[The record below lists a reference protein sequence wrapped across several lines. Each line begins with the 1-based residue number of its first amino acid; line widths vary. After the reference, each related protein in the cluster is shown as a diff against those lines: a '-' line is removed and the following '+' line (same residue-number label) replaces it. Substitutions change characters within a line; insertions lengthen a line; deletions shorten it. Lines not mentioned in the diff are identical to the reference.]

1 MKIALVVVLVALL
14 ALGGCGVGAYNRLVG
29 GEEKV
34 ESKWSMLHS
43 QYQRRAELVPQL
55 VATVQGAANFEKS
68 TLTEVTDAR
77 ASVGRLEAKLPEDP
91 AELERYMQAQ
101 EKLSGALA
109 RLLVVAENYPELRA
123 TEAFRDLQ
131 VQIEG
136 TENRINNSRNEYIEA
151 VQDFNVSIR
160 RFPGSLVAG
169 LTGFEKRPQLEA
181 PAGSTEVPKV
191 EFDFQNK

>member
-14 ALGGCGVGAYNRLVG
+14 ALGGCGVAAYNGLVG

-34 ESKWSMLHS
+34 EAQWSKLHS
-43 QYQRRAELVPQL
+43 EYQRRADLVPQL
-55 VATVQGAANFEKS
+55 VATVQGAADFEKS
-68 TLTEVTDAR
+68 TLTELTEAR
-77 ASVGRLEAKLPEDP
+77 ASVGKLEAKLPEDP

-101 EKLSGALA
+101 EKLSGALS
-109 RLLVVAENYPELRA
+109 RLLVVAENYPDLRA

-131 VQIEG
+131 VQLEG
-136 TENRINNSRNEYIEA
+136 TENRIGAARGDYIRA

-181 PAGSTEVPKV
+181 PEGSTERPKV
-191 EFDFQNK
+191 EFDFQK